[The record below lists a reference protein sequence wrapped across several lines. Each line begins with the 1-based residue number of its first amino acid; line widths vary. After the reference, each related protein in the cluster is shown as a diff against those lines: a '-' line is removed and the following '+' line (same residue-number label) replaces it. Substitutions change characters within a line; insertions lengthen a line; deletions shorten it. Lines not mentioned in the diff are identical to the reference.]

1 MIFFYHICG
10 ALLWTFHVTQR
21 KVIMFCRSKDY
32 RELPSLTALSLV
44 TLPFTNESVSDSL
57 IWLPDALTIWNHV
70 IVSGPPFW
78 ACHVWL
84 VMVGIMN
91 NFMSLHFYEVEV
103 KQVGWILRNVK
114 NKARLITHSRLSLSS
129 PTSLHRPW
137 RELFMTVFYPIKLF

>member
-1 MIFFYHICG
+1 MIFFFAIFVEPY
-10 ALLWTFHVTQR
+10 FEPF
-21 KVIMFCRSKDY
+21 M
-32 RELPSLTALSLV
+32 SLRGKWLCFATLRITESFRHTALSAV
-44 TLPFTNESVSDSL
+44 TLPFTIESVSDSL
-57 IWLPDALTIWNHV
+57 KWLPDALTIRNHV

-84 VMVGIMN
+84 VVVGIMN
-91 NFMSLHFYEVEV
+91 NFMSLRFYEVEV